1 LLALNCVHAFKLL
14 LHLVELN
21 LLLLLNFLMVT
32 NCGKEIILKR
42 CNMQVLQQN
51 GLVVFLY
58 LRHQLCNLLLVYT
71 SWPAIEKRP
80 LNQLSSC

>member
-1 LLALNCVHAFKLL
+1 LLALNRVHAFKLL

-51 GLVVFLY
+51 GLVVFL
-58 LRHQLCNLLLVYT
+58 
-71 SWPAIEKRP
+71 
-80 LNQLSSC
+80 